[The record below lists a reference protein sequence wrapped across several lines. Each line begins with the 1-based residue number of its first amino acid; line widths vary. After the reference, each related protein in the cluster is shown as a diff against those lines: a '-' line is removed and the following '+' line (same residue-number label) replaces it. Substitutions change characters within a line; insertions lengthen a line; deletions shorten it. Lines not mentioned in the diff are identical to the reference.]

1 MMKLIP
7 KQLWKEDYLYS
18 SDQTMDEL
26 KEDIENVF
34 NKKWWQMGINL
45 TGSFFAMY
53 AFQMTPKWQLA
64 DFRNGSSIAYLNG
77 EIITHENR
85 TLVRFTVRP
94 NYTFTTLFFLAPL
107 LMIILFITGKVQT
120 DRNSLLGE
128 GTFFIV
134 FPAVMYFACIISKSS
149 LKNRFVQTFKLKELP

>member
-1 MMKLIP
+1 MRLIP
-7 KQLWKEDYLYS
+7 KQLWKEDFPYS

-26 KEDIENVF
+26 KTDIENVL

-53 AFQMTPKWQLA
+53 AFQLTPKWQLA
-64 DFRNGSSIAYLNG
+64 VFSNGGSTAYLNG
-77 EIITHENR
+77 EIITHENQ

-94 NYTFTTLFFLAPL
+94 NSTFTITFFLAPL
-107 LMIILFITGKVQT
+107 LMIILFITGKIQT

-128 GTFFIV
+128 GTFFLIL
-134 FPAVMYFACIISKSS
+134 PIVMYFACVLSKSA
-149 LKNRFVQTFKLKELP
+149 LKDRFVQTFKLKELP